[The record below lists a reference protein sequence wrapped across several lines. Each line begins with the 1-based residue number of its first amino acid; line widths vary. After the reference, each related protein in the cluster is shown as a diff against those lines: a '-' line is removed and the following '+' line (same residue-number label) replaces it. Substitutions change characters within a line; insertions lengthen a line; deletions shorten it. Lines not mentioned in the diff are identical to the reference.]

1 MVAWAFLGFSGSLL
15 GCCQR
20 VDGGF
25 YGVTKAML
33 VGFKKFWVIAATKY
47 KIFALPDNA
56 LATI

>member
-25 YGVTKAML
+25 YGVTK
-33 VGFKKFWVIAATKY
+33 FWVIAATKY